1 MNMRNILLL
10 IILILKFFVSL
21 ADSSIIEIN
30 DNYLDELCENGNK
43 RAERLKKMTGKPDRL
58 ISSMRISSA
67 FMSTLASVYSAVL
80 FYGLFSDFIG
90 KYVPDAVSGG
100 ISTVI
105 LSAVVSF
112 ALVSF
117 LELLPKHISAENP
130 EKLALR
136 LSKFTYV
143 LYIAFTPFALFVRLI
158 VNGVLG
164 IMKINPENTAETVT
178 EEEILMMSDAGA
190 ENGAI
195 DEAENRIIKN
205 IFEFDD
211 MTACQICTHRTDV
224 SVLWYNDSPEQWEE
238 EIHRTRHS
246 NFPVCDKSVDDV
258 IGVLNAKDYFRLDE
272 KTRENIMKNA
282 VHEPFFVHENLKADR
297 LFAQMKKSGADRFA
311 VVVDEYGGMSGIITV
326 TDLAEQIIG
335 NFSDDDD
342 EQDREQITKEGENT
356 WIISGAV
363 TVGEVNESLD
373 ITLPADKYDIFSGYV
388 MALLDEIPSDSQQ
401 ISVDSDGLHIDILK
415 INHHRIEMCR
425 VSVIK

>member
-1 MNMRNILLL
+1 MQTILLL
-10 IILILKFFVSL
+10 IILVLKFMVSL
-21 ADSSIIEIN
+21 SDSSVIEIN
-30 DNYLDELCENGNK
+30 DSYLDELYESGNK
-43 RAERLKKMTGKPDRL
+43 KAERLKKLTCKPDRL
-58 ISSMRISSA
+58 IASMRTASV
-67 FMSTLASVYSAVL
+67 FVSTLAGTYSAVF
-80 FYGLFSDFIG
+80 FYGSFCGFLR
-90 KYVPDAVSGG
+90 KYVPYFVSGG
-100 ISTVI
+100 ISILVI
-105 LSAVVSF
+105 SLVVSF
-112 ALVSF
+112 VLVSF
-117 LELLPKHISAENP
+117 CELLPKHISAENP

-136 LSKFTYV
+136 LSRFTYFV
-143 LYIAFTPFALFVRLI
+143 CVVFTPFALSVRFI
-158 VNGVLG
+158 TNAVLG

-195 DEAENRIIKN
+195 DEDENRIIKN
-205 IFEFDD
+205 VFEFDD

-258 IGVLNAKDYFRLDE
+258 IGVLNAKDYFRLDS
-272 KTRENIMKNA
+272 KDRENIMKNA

-297 LFAQMKKSGADRFA
+297 LFAQMKKNGADRFA

-326 TDLAEQIIG
+326 TDLAEQLLG
-335 NFSDDDD
+335 NFADDDD
-342 EQDREQITKEGENT
+342 EQYREQIVKESENT

-388 MALLDEIPSDSQQ
+388 MALLDEIPHDSQQ
-401 ISVDSDGLHIDILK
+401 ISVESDGLHIDILK

-425 VSVIK
+425 VSTIE